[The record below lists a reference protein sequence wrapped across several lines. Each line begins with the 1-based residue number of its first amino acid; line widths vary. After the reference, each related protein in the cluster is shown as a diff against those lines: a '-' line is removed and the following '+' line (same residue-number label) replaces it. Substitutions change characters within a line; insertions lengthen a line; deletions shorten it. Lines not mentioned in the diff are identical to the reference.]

1 MPGLNFSDAT
11 FGQLDCYKCSFHPDI
26 RNFSLSNGIEK
37 AGETESDPA
46 ETVTKRS
53 VHPARPLT
61 FGTVTDLHAFF
72 LDPNH
77 QLRGTL
83 A

>member
-1 MPGLNFSDAT
+1 MLLLGNLTVTSVRFI
-11 FGQLDCYKCSFHPDI
+11 LIYIYIYIYI
-26 RNFSLSNGIEK
+26 RNFCLSNGIEK
-37 AGETESDPA
+37 AGETESDSA

-72 LDPNH
+72 LDPTH